1 MSLPEHT
8 VKRWKKLIEEGA
20 TIQRQILEEPRSKE
34 WTRKSTLLM
43 EDHSVEVQ
51 SDKSP
56 TTKLLY
62 KQSRSEK
69 HPYNKRV
76 MWINDPMYRF
86 LNFQPDSQ
94 IKFHENLG

>member
-1 MSLPEHT
+1 MGHDELINQDSGLASTWDSSLNSSTMSLPEHT

-51 SDKSP
+51 SNKSP

-76 MWINDPMYRF
+76 M
-86 LNFQPDSQ
+86 
-94 IKFHENLG
+94 

>member
-1 MSLPEHT
+1 MGQQETFYNLKRIRCNSTMSLPEHT

-51 SDKSP
+51 SNKSP

-62 KQSRSEK
+62 KQNRSEKSCREK

-76 MWINDPMYRF
+76 M
-86 LNFQPDSQ
+86 
-94 IKFHENLG
+94 